1 MTYEDCVMVK
11 LKKSKT
17 KRYKA
22 LQVNKDQKISRVS
35 LGGCQATRWL
45 LWI

>member
-1 MTYEDCVMVK
+1 MVVMVVIGEIETM
-11 LKKSKT
+11 SCFC
-17 KRYKA
+17 KA